1 MHKKYL
7 ESLYILTKP
16 ILQKRL
22 YRSGVRCYTLSI
34 KGKEIKTMTREEMN
48 KMERLAEIMFQ
59 EDEERYNNNQPLMYY
74 TEEDFEAER
83 EERRNNR

>member
-1 MHKKYL
+1 
-7 ESLYILTKP
+7 
-16 ILQKRL
+16 
-22 YRSGVRCYTLSI
+22 
-34 KGKEIKTMTREEMN
+34 MTREEMN

-83 EERRNNR
+83 EERRNNRWDTQSTLTQTNSSWWHS